1 MDQSL
6 KQRLVGA
13 IVLVSLAII
22 FLPLVFD
29 GQQQRINS
37 DDYVYP
43 DQPAMTIQ
51 SSDFS
56 AIEDEAREVLE
67 QIGEVEA
74 VKQQQDSTEFEPETP
89 AQDALMTVNEPAT
102 VERYIEQE
110 KEVDR
115 AIEDSTSNT
124 VSLADAWILQ
134 VGAFSSQANA
144 NGLRDKL
151 NAAGYK
157 AYTKSV
163 GGLFKVYVGPEIR
176 RHRLEQ
182 QKSSLERDFKVKTL
196 ILKYI
201 P

>member
-74 VKQQQDSTEFEPETP
+74 AKQQQDSTEFEPETP

-110 KEVDR
+110 KE
-115 AIEDSTSNT
+115 
-124 VSLADAWILQ
+124 
-134 VGAFSSQANA
+134 
-144 NGLRDKL
+144 
-151 NAAGYK
+151 
-157 AYTKSV
+157 
-163 GGLFKVYVGPEIR
+163 YV
-176 RHRLEQ
+176 
-182 QKSSLERDFKVKTL
+182 F
-196 ILKYI
+196 
-201 P
+201 

>member
-13 IVLVSLAII
+13 IVLVSLAVI

-56 AIEDEAREVLE
+56 AIEEEAKEVLD
-67 QIGEVEA
+67 QIGEVEVA
-74 VKQQQDSTEFEPETP
+74 KQEQDFIELESASQYQELTAT
-89 AQDALMTVNEPAT
+89 AAEPAT
-102 VERYIEQE
+102 AEQYIAQE
-110 KEVDR
+110 KAADK

-124 VSLADAWILQ
+124 VPLADAWILQ
-134 VGAFSSQANA
+134 VGAFSSQTNA

-151 NAAGYK
+151 NGAGYK

-182 QKSSLERDFKVKTL
+182 QKTALEREFKVKTL